1 MNKTQIR
8 ANMKVFLAGL
18 SAHDRH
24 IRSLAAC
31 NHLIAT
37 REFKNAQTIMI
48 FMSMPSEV
56 ETSTL
61 AVKAWQEGKNIAVPR
76 IDWDNKRMEPI
87 EIKTL
92 DVGMQTTGP
101 AGTPISIREP
111 VTGTSLP
118 LGIIDMVV
126 IPGLAF
132 DRNGYRVGRGRGFY
146 DRFLSQ
152 QDFQGVRCALC
163 FHEQLQLES
172 IPCEPHDVPMDLIV
186 TDREVVHC
194 QRQNIGGAGGGGGA
208 GRSH

>member
-1 MNKTQIR
+1 VSKDMNKTLIR
-8 ANMKVFLAGL
+8 ANMKMFLAGL

-24 IRSLAAC
+24 VRSLAAC
-31 NHLIAT
+31 HQLIAT
-37 REFKNAQTIMI
+37 REFKDAQTIMI

-76 IDWDNKRMEPI
+76 IDWDNKKMEPV

-92 DVGMQTTGP
+92 DVGMEMTGP
-101 AGTPISIREP
+101 AGTAISVRAPI
-111 VTGTSLP
+111 TGTAVP
-118 LGIIDMVV
+118 LGMIDMVV
-126 IPGLAF
+126 IPGMAF

-163 FHEQLQLES
+163 FHEQLQQEA

-194 QRQNIGGAGGGGGA
+194 QRPGE
-208 GRSH
+208 RRH